1 MNSKEKNVKTEKNA
15 KATKVSRYAQLTIDT
30 IRVLGCEMIT
40 EANSGHPGI
49 VLGVA
54 PTLYALFKDHFVA
67 NPKNKFMN
75 RDRLVL
81 SAGHG
86 SALLYSIM
94 HLAGYPISVNDLKNF
109 RKINSITAGHPENT
123 LIDGIDATTGPLG
136 QGVGIAVGMAI
147 GETKLRTYFK
157 KYNLFNHYTY
167 CVFGDGCLQEG
178 VSYEAFSLAAKYK
191 LNKLIF
197 LYDSNGIQLDGPTS
211 DSTITDTKK
220 YFESL
225 GLNYIKVANGNDP
238 AEISEAISKAKLS
251 EDKPTVIE
259 IKTTIGFG
267 SVFENSNKA
276 HGAALSVEQ
285 LDQLKNKLEYHND
298 KFEISK
304 NAYADFENFISRGEK
319 SNKLFDEK
327 VSKLKEDKV
336 RYEEFKKLENKE
348 FAIDKKWFNAYDKEN
363 DSTRAISYDIIQEV
377 AAKNPL
383 LSLISADI
391 ASSTKI
397 WHKEGTV
404 YSAENRLGMNI
415 NAGVREFAMTCIN
428 SGLTSHGLR
437 GFTST
442 FLSFADY
449 CKAAI
454 RLAAI
459 SESPIVS
466 VFSHDSIA
474 VGEDG
479 PTHQPI
485 EQIWSLRL
493 IPNHVLFRPCN
504 KAEMI
509 GAMTFASKSED
520 TPVTIITTRQDFKQ
534 HKSSERTS
542 KGGYVILNNKGNNLS
557 LVASGSEVALAFEVA
572 QILETKYNLKANIVS
587 MPSVELFLKQTK
599 VYRDFVLGNK
609 PVVSIEYGS
618 SYPWYRIASYAIGI
632 NKFGYSGKY
641 SDVVKKLKLTPEE
654 IAEKVNAYFLTVKQ

>member
-1 MNSKEKNVKTEKNA
+1 MSKELNEKNVKL
-15 KATKVSRYAQLTIDT
+15 SRYAQLTIDT
-30 IRVLGCEMIT
+30 IRILGCEMIT

-49 VLGVA
+49 VLGAA
-54 PTLYALFKDHFVA
+54 PTFYALFKDHFVA

-94 HLAGYPISVNDLKNF
+94 HLAGYPLSISDLKNF

-123 LIDGIDATTGPLG
+123 LIEGIDTTTGPLG
-136 QGVGIAVGMAI
+136 QGIAVAVGMAI
-147 GETKLRTYFK
+147 GETKLRSYFK
-157 KYNLFNHYTY
+157 KYNLFNHFTY
-167 CVFGDGCLQEG
+167 CFFGDGCFQEG

-197 LYDSNGIQLDGPTS
+197 IYDSNGIQLDGATK

-225 GLNYIKVANGNDP
+225 GLNYIKVSDGNDIV
-238 AEISEAISKAKLS
+238 EISDAISKAKLS
-251 EDKPTVIE
+251 EEKPTVIE
-259 IKTTIGFG
+259 IKTIIGYA
-267 SVFENSNKA
+267 SVHENSNKA
-276 HGAALSVEQ
+276 HGAALSPEQ
-285 LDQLKNKLEYHND
+285 LEQLKNKLDYHNE

-304 NAYADFENFISRGEK
+304 NAYLDFENFVSRGQK
-319 SNKLFDEK
+319 ANKQFDEK
-327 VSKLKEDKV
+327 VLKLKEDKV
-336 RYEEFKKLENKE
+336 RFEEFKKLENKE
-348 FAIDKKWFNAYDKEN
+348 FSIDKKWFSLHVKDFDA
-363 DSTRAISYDIIQEV
+363 TRAISYDIIQEV

-383 LSLISADI
+383 ISLISADI

-397 WHKEGTV
+397 WYKEGLT
-404 YSAENRLGMNI
+404 YSAENRLGINI

-428 SGLTSHGLR
+428 SGLSSHGLR

-442 FLSFADY
+442 FLSFSDY

-459 SESPIVS
+459 SKNPIIS

-493 IPNHVLFRPCN
+493 IPNHIVFKPCN

-509 GAMTFASKSED
+509 GAMSFAAKSD
-520 TPVTIITTRQDFKQ
+520 STPVTIITSRQEFKQ
-534 HKSSERTS
+534 YKESERTT
-542 KGGYVILNNKGNNLS
+542 KGGYVILNSKGHNIS
-557 LVASGSEVALAFEVA
+557 LIACGSEVALAFEVHE
-572 QILETKYNLKANIVS
+572 ILEKKYNIKSNIIS
-587 MPSVELFLKQTK
+587 MPSFELFLKQTK

-609 PVVSIEYGS
+609 PSVAIEYGS

-641 SDVVKKLKLTPEE
+641 LDVVKKLKMTPEE
-654 IAEKVNAYFLTVKQ
+654 IAEKISGYYQTIK

>member
-1 MNSKEKNVKTEKNA
+1 MTKDLNEKNTKTS
-15 KATKVSRYAQLTIDT
+15 KVSRYAQLTIDT

-49 VLGVA
+49 VLGAA
-54 PTLYALFKDHFVA
+54 PIFYALFKDHYVA
-67 NPKNKFMN
+67 NPKNSKFLN

-86 SALLYSIM
+86 SALLYSVM
-94 HLAGYPISVNDLKNF
+94 HLAGYPISINDLKNF

-123 LIDGIDATTGPLG
+123 LIPGIDTTTGPLG
-136 QGVGIAVGMAI
+136 QGVAVSVGMAI
-147 GETKLRTYFK
+147 AETKLRTYFK

-167 CVFGDGCLQEG
+167 CFFGDGCFEEG

-197 LYDSNGIQLDGPTS
+197 LYDSNGIQLDGATS

-220 YFESL
+220 YFEAL
-225 GLNYIKVANGNDP
+225 GLNYIKVNDGNNV
-238 AEISEAISKAKLS
+238 EAISQAISQAKLS

-259 IKTTIGFG
+259 IKTIIGYG
-267 SVFENSNKA
+267 SALENSNKA
-276 HGAALSVEQ
+276 HGAALSAEQ
-285 LDQLKNKLEYHND
+285 LEMLKNKLDYHND

-304 NAYADFENFISRGEK
+304 NAYLDFENFITRGEK
-319 SNKLFDEK
+319 ANKLFDEK
-327 VSKLKEDKV
+327 VLKLKEDKV
-336 RYEEFKKLENKE
+336 KFEEFEKLENKE
-348 FAIDKKWFNAYDKEN
+348 FSIDKKWYTPESSEYE
-363 DSTRAISYDIIQEV
+363 STRSISHDIIQGI
-377 AAKNPL
+377 ASRNPL
-383 LSLISADI
+383 ISLISADI

-397 WHKEGTV
+397 WYKQGTV
-404 YSAENRLGMNI
+404 YSAENRLGTNI

-428 SGLTSHGLR
+428 SGLASCGLR

-459 SESPIVS
+459 SNSPIIS

-485 EQIWSLRL
+485 EQLWSLRL

-509 GAMTFASKSED
+509 GAMTFAAQSAS
-520 TPVTIITTRQDFKQ
+520 TPVTIITSRQDFKQ

-542 KGGYVILNNKGNNLS
+542 KGGYVIFNNKGNTIS
-557 LVASGSEVALAFEVA
+557 LIASGSEVALAFEVCD
-572 QILETKYNLKANIVS
+572 ILDKKHNIKANIIS
-587 MPSVELFLKQTK
+587 MPSYELFMKQTK
-599 VYRDFVLGNK
+599 VYQNFVLGNK
-609 PVVSIEYGS
+609 PAIAIEYGTS
-618 SYPWYRIASYAIGI
+618 CPWYRIASYVIGI

-641 SDVVKKLKLTPEE
+641 SDVVKKLKLTPDE
-654 IAEKVNAYFLTVKQ
+654 IAEKIKAYCQTIK

>member
-1 MNSKEKNVKTEKNA
+1 MAKEVNEKNTKILKT
-15 KATKVSRYAQLTIDT
+15 SRYAQLTIDT
-30 IRVLGCEMIT
+30 IRILGCEMIT

-49 VLGVA
+49 VLGAA
-54 PTLYALFKDHFVA
+54 PLFYVLFKNHLVA

-86 SALLYSIM
+86 SALLYSLM
-94 HLAGYPISVNDLKNF
+94 HLSGYPISINDLKNF

-123 LIDGIDATTGPLG
+123 LIEGIDATTGPLG
-136 QGVGIAVGMAI
+136 QGVAVAVGMAI

-167 CVFGDGCLQEG
+167 CVFGDGCFQEG

-197 LYDSNGIQLDGPTS
+197 IYDSNGIQLDGTTK

-225 GLNYIKVANGNDP
+225 GLNYIKVNDGNDTE
-238 AEISEAISKAKLS
+238 EISEAISKAKLS
-251 EDKPTVIE
+251 EEKPTVIE
-259 IKTTIGFG
+259 VKTVIGYG
-267 SVFENSNKA
+267 SVHENSNKA
-276 HGAALSVEQ
+276 HGAALSQEQ
-285 LDQLKNKLEYHND
+285 LDLLKNKLEYHNE

-304 NAYADFENFISRGEK
+304 NAYSDFDNFISRGEK
-319 SNKLFDEK
+319 ASKLFDER
-327 VSKLKEDKV
+327 VLKLKEDKIKF
-336 RYEEFKKLENKE
+336 EEFKKLENKE
-348 FAIDKKWFNAYDKEN
+348 FSIDKKWFNAHDK
-363 DSTRAISYDIIQEV
+363 DFDATRVISYDILQEV

-397 WHKEGTV
+397 LYKANST
-404 YSAENRLGMNI
+404 YSDENRLGINI
-415 NAGVREFAMTCIN
+415 NVGVREFAMTCIN
-428 SGLTSHGLR
+428 SGLVSHGLR
-437 GFTST
+437 GFAST

-449 CKAAI
+449 CKGAI

-459 SESPIVS
+459 SKNPIIS

-493 IPNHVLFRPCN
+493 IPNHVVFKPCN

-509 GAMTFASKSED
+509 GAMTFAAKSES
-520 TPVTIITTRQDFKQ
+520 TPVTIITSRQEFKQ
-534 HKSSERTS
+534 HKASERVS
-542 KGGYVILNNKGNNLS
+542 KGGYVILNNKGNNIS
-557 LVASGSEVALAFEVA
+557 LIACGSEVALAFEVCE
-572 QILETKYNLKANIVS
+572 ILEKKYSIKSNIIS
-587 MPSVELFLKQTK
+587 MPSFELFLKQTK

-609 PVVSIEYGS
+609 PCVAIEYGS
-618 SYPWYRIASYAIGI
+618 SYPWYRIASYVVGI

-641 SDVVKKLKLTPEE
+641 SDVVKKLKITPEE
-654 IAEKVNAYFLTVKQ
+654 IAEKINTYYQTVK